1 MNLREF
7 LRDQWTEYI
16 RKFLIKNKCEE
27 CEETEKLE
35 LHHAS
40 ERFEDLLMETLR
52 ELKLKEKDT
61 NEYTNKELEM
71 IDNIMLGK
79 QLKIE
84 HKTLCKIH
92 HKKAHEEDK
101 TPNIFNS
108 MGGYFFVDISALKKE
123 GMSPSVLPR
132 YIRLASS
139 MDYNNKLEGKYVQD
153 ALGMN
158 MSEVLDLVEHLKKE
172 GFIKISK
179 HVVHFDEKFV
189 KKGTCKF
196 NERNV
201 FSVKNYNSVYD
212 KMKKNHEALGRI
224 IYANAKREQM
234 FNRKIFSFNKAEL
247 KKLRETLMVKTKGL
261 KVIFNPSV
269 VVFETHRM
277 EELKEIYEN
286 F

>member
-1 MNLREF
+1 MNLREM
-7 LRDQWTEYI
+7 LRKEWTDYI
-16 RKFLIKNKCEE
+16 RQFIIKNKCEE
-27 CEETEKLE
+27 CEETQHLE

-101 TPNIFNS
+101 TPGMFSNF
-108 MGGYFFVDISALKKE
+108 GGYFFVDIKALKKE
-123 GMSPSVLPR
+123 NLSPLMLTR

-139 MDYNNKLEGKYVQD
+139 MDYQNQLEGKLAQGLLD
-153 ALGMN
+153 IN
-158 MSEVLDLVEHLKKE
+158 MSDVLDSIEHLKE
-172 GFIKISK
+172 RNLIKIVN
-179 HVVHFDEKFV
+179 HVIKFNPRYV
-189 KKGTCKF
+189 KKGTCEF

-201 FSVKNYNSVYD
+201 FSVKNFNFVYENLS
-212 KMKKNHEALGRI
+212 KNHETLGRL
-224 IYANAKREQM
+224 IYANEKREQM
-234 FNRKIFSFNKAEL
+234 FNRRIFSFNKAEL
-247 KKLRETLMVKTKGL
+247 KKLRESMLIKTKGL
-261 KVIFNPSV
+261 KVIFNPNIIIY
-269 VVFETHRM
+269 ETHRM
-277 EELKEIYEN
+277 DELKEIYKN